1 MIYDTQ
7 RTVVYL
13 FRPVA
18 WCHLQGLWPERF
30 LSRDMDMSGNAY
42 RLRSLSEL
50 HLHQT
55 NDVSL
60 IVVNEKRNYAGLIW
74 HCCHSDYVCYSCSC

>member
-1 MIYDTQ
+1 MSMIYATQ

-18 WCHLQGLWPERF
+18 WCHLQGLWPGRF

-60 IVVNEKRNYAGLIW
+60 IIVNEKEITL
-74 HCCHSDYVCYSCSC
+74 D